1 MSDFYEVDI
10 KAEDC
15 PIQMWDGNL
24 TIEMSDVSI
33 NADLFNMLTG
43 QNLYSVHKLSVG
55 DEVHI
60 SHTDTTYKLGDKYG
74 DSQLVC
80 KKIFYKPRKWWQK
93 LMFWKKKEI
102 MEYIFKVVE

>member
-24 TIEMSDVSI
+24 TIEMDAAS
-33 NADLFNMLTG
+33 FNHELWAALTG
-43 QNLYSVHKLSVG
+43 QSLYRVHRLSVG
-55 DEVHI
+55 DEVYI
-60 SHTDTTYKLGDKYG
+60 SHTNITYKLGDKY
-74 DSQLVC
+74 DDTSLVC
-80 KKIFYKPRKWWQK
+80 KKIIYKPRKWWQK

-102 MEYIFKVVE
+102 VGYIFRMV